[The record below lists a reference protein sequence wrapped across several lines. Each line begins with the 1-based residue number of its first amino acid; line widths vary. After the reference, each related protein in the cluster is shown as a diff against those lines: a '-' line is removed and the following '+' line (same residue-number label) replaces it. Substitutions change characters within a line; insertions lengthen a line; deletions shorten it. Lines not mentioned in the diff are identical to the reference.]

1 MNLIAIVIK
10 IIGVAL
16 FNAIVGLLFVFFY
29 GTNLLFSIIVPQV
42 CTSAYCINILKTER
56 TKHDED

>member
-1 MNLIAIVIK
+1 MKFFLK

-42 CTSAYCINILKTER
+42 WTLAYCINLLKTER